1 MTALDCFLPRLR
13 SKRSCRGVNHHLQ
26 AKIPLQGNL
35 QDAAAMGRQRKRW
48 GKSPEA
54 GEGITKTAGTQQ
66 EGCLLTPDL
75 HGVASA
81 PQGAALPA
89 RSLAEGC
96 GQQRLS
102 LRQVQALVL
111 TLQGESSS
119 AHEPEGSF
127 LPPPA
132 TPVALW
138 ARGSFP

>member
-1 MTALDCFLPRLR
+1 
-13 SKRSCRGVNHHLQ
+13 
-26 AKIPLQGNL
+26 
-35 QDAAAMGRQRKRW
+35 MGRQRKRW

-81 PQGAALPA
+81 PQGAAFPA

-127 LPPPA
+127 LPLLWPCGLGAHFHDGAGSSCEPPRA
-132 TPVALW
+132 VK
-138 ARGSFP
+138 GSLSTGKFNSNRNL